1 MHRTQFLVDTD
12 VIINYLK
19 GKENARDFLIDIID
33 ERAVGFFS
41 VITGAE
47 LVLATANE
55 KHFKIF
61 QEIKTE
67 FIKEI

>member
-41 VITGAE
+41 VITEAE